1 MNKFTIVIENFNG
14 ANLTDDPCGE
24 LARILDV
31 LAHRIG
37 DATELPEHRFR
48 VRDMNGNQVGDA
60 GPVDRDTE
68 QELRE
73 ELIETEDYMGAKI
86 KELTAE
92 RNALREECRTHR
104 AAAIEAQDRLSH
116 YVEAARAIRKALE
129 GIV

>member
-92 RNALREECRTHR
+92 RNALREELKGLK
-104 AAAIEAQDRLSH
+104 Q
-116 YVEAARAIRKALE
+116 
-129 GIV
+129 